1 MSRVPAEDSG
11 ELSYADP
18 TGNTVV
24 RLLLGRD
31 LVVYDQHNPVFVI
44 NSALLIDLIDKQ
56 VTFTPTRRSKLL
68 RAHKKKAPVLSG
80 NSVEGE
86 VTRIGDPE

>member
-11 ELSYADP
+11 ALTYADP

-24 RLLLGRD
+24 QLLLGRD

-44 NSALLIDLIDKQ
+44 NSALLLDLIEKR
-56 VTFTPTRRSKLL
+56 VTFAPSRRGRLL
-68 RAHKKKAPVLSG
+68 RAHKKSAPVSSG
-80 NSVEGE
+80 NSGEGE
-86 VTRIGDPE
+86 VIRK